1 VAFSAESLRQLGM
14 AEGFD
19 LANQVPN
26 MNIDAPVADSTY
38 CLRGVGTQDF
48 GRGAIYD
55 GECPVLAESVT
66 R

>member
-1 VAFSAESLRQLGM
+1 M